1 MRLGDLDTR
10 VLVKRLTKTSDGYG
24 GFTSTSATEYTIW
37 ANVKELSG
45 EITTQNGKRD
55 RYVSIEVRCRKR
67 TGDQILDG
75 DLLQIEGVSGD
86 YRINNR
92 FDDVQ
97 DFYTTIEAT
106 RKI

>member
-1 MRLGDLDTR
+1 MKIGNLDTR
-10 VLVKRLTKTSDGYG
+10 VLVKRLTKTSDGFG
-24 GFTSTSATEYTIW
+24 GYTSTNATEYTIW
-37 ANVKELSG
+37 ASVKELSG

-55 RYVSIEVRCRKR
+55 RYLSIQVKCRKK
-67 TGDQILDG
+67 TADQILDE
-75 DLLQIEGVSGD
+75 DLLQIENVTGF

-92 FDDVQ
+92 YDDVQ